1 MFAISEIVIAG
12 IVFILAANVA
22 FLLLLSRNYRRG
34 GAASKV
40 EPKVDTDITIPPPAP
55 LSRPPETAPAA
66 VSPRAVG
73 FDEAVL
79 DAIRRFLEENGPN
92 DAGKAMAS
100 FVRAIFLDQSAFTLG
115 TLQLLPQQAQRDA
128 LNLLD
133 GYLNG
138 KLSFDDL
145 EALHDFAQICS
156 GAVQPDSLAS
166 DT

>member
-34 GAASKV
+34 SATSKV
-40 EPKVDTDITIPPPAP
+40 EPKVDADLAIPAQASFSLPPKTAAAAIQ
-55 LSRPPETAPAA
+55 APA
-66 VSPRAVG
+66 G
-73 FDEAVL
+73 FHEGVL
-79 DAIRRFLEENGPN
+79 DAVRRFLEANGPN

-115 TLQLLPQQAQRDA
+115 TLQLLPEQAQRDA

-138 KLSFDDL
+138 KLSFDEL

-166 DT
+166 DI